1 MHKYVSDFEIW
12 RLGEVLLLIVLTTKA
27 STQSTKMKPG
37 HLSNAKTAVMSE
49 SDSSEISSV
58 ATAKSKSS
66 TSRKPGR
73 KAVWRETVITDMVD
87 IICSSEHLRKNLIFR
102 NTSRSRNTAF
112 YTDVVKPLKER
123 LASRGENFPFDVSQT
138 RNKFKKCVAECKKA
152 ALTIRTATGIKRFQE
167 EKNLGDWFS
176 QLYSFVKTRD
186 SCIPEM
192 ALEPSCSNRGESPET
207 ADGTETGENSDSEE
221 INVEG
226 KNSSSKDGDTAPKAQ
241 FVPVKRGKKKVKVD
255 PVAEAIETM
264 KQVIEKDPTKDLLEF
279 FKEENERARQH
290 EMRLMQMMMA
300 PPQLYYSGYPAQG
313 AQVPPGLDQ
322 SVSGYASQQG
332 SQSRSSSPFDASLTP
347 ANVHQS
353 VNYSENNKS
362 YFSL

>member
-1 MHKYVSDFEIW
+1 MRKYVSDFAIW
-12 RLGEVLLLIVLTTKA
+12 RLGEVLLLIVLTT
-27 STQSTKMKPG
+27 TD
-37 HLSNAKTAVMSE
+37 L
-49 SDSSEISSV
+49 SEISSV

-102 NTSRSRNTAF
+102 NTSRSRNKAF
-112 YTDVVKPLKER
+112 YTDVVKQVKER

-152 ALTIRTATGIKRFQE
+152 ALTIRTATGIKRFYE
-167 EKNLGDWFS
+167 ENNLGDWFS

-221 INVEG
+221 INVKA
-226 KNSSSKDGDTAPKAQ
+226 KNNKDGDTAPKAL

-264 KQVIEKDPTKDLLEF
+264 KQVIEKDPTKDLLDF
-279 FKEENERARQH
+279 FKEEMKEPDN
-290 EMRLMQMMMA
+290 M
-300 PPQLYYSGYPAQG
+300 
-313 AQVPPGLDQ
+313 
-322 SVSGYASQQG
+322 
-332 SQSRSSSPFDASLTP
+332 
-347 ANVHQS
+347 
-353 VNYSENNKS
+353 K
-362 YFSL
+362 